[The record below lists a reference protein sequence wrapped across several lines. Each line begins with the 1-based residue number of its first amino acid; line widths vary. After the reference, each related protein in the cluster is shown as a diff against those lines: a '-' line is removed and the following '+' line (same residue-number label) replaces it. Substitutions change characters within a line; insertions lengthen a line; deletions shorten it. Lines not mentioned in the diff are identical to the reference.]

1 MKAISILGC
10 TGSIGTNTL
19 AVIRAFPD
27 RFRVVGLAAGN
38 DAKGLAAQIA
48 TFRPKVVSVATAEI
62 RSALAGLVDLSGIEV
77 GIGEQGMTA
86 VATTRDAELVVAAAV
101 GAVGLVPTLA
111 AIQAGK
117 DVALANKETLVMA
130 GEIMTREQK
139 ARGTR
144 LLPIDSEH
152 CALHQCLV
160 SRDIS
165 SVSKL
170 WLTAS
175 GGPFRTR
182 PASTFSDITVE
193 EALNHPTWRMGRKI
207 TIDSATLMNKALEII
222 EAHWLFGLPAS
233 RIDVV
238 VHPQSVVH
246 SMVEFKDGTV
256 LAQLGRTDMRIPI
269 QYALAYPE
277 VWDTPLQ
284 PMDLGTAFS
293 LGFEP
298 PDHTRFKSLQL
309 AQAALERGGTT
320 PAAMNAAN
328 EVAVQA
334 FLDGEIPFTGIT
346 EIVSEVV
353 TNHVSTDATAI
364 ETVLRGGPGGARAG
378 ANRLLRPPSGLSQR
392 PAAEEPES
400 EDRGQGLHE
409 EDPLRDGESPEEPG
423 HDHAGQKERL
433 HRERLLG
440 GRGRRD
446 PRQGPRRESRCRDPD
461 WRRASPRPARAR
473 GCCGRSSVRGVSSTG
488 TSRGPE
494 TRRAAALPRPPEHR
508 RLRSRSTL
516 LKDGRRWDELY
527 LQLDSGVFPRMIGT
541 PLT

>member
-1 MKAISILGC
+1 MKAISILGS

-19 AVIRAFPD
+19 AVISAFPD
-27 RFRVVGLAAGN
+27 SFKVVGLAAGN
-38 DAKGLAAQIA
+38 DAKGLAAQIK
-48 TFRPKVVSVATAEI
+48 TFRPRVASVATEEVL
-62 RSALAGLVDLSGIEV
+62 RALEGMVDLSGLKVWV
-77 GIGEQGMTA
+77 GEDGMRE
-86 VATTRDAELVVAAAV
+86 VATEKDADLVVAAAV

-130 GEIMTREQK
+130 GEIMTREQR

-160 SRDIS
+160 SRDPK

-182 PASTFSDITVE
+182 PASTFAAITVE

-222 EAHWLFGLPAS
+222 EAHWLFGLPAE

-246 SMVEFKDGTV
+246 SMVEFVDGTM

-269 QYALAYPE
+269 QYALSYPE
-277 VWDTPLQ
+277 VWKTPLQ
-284 PMDLGTAFS
+284 PLDLGAALS
-293 LGFEP
+293 LTFEP
-298 PDHTRFKSLQL
+298 PDHARFKSLRL
-309 AQAALERGGTT
+309 AQHALAAGGTT

-334 FLDGEIPFTGIT
+334 FLDGEIPFTGVT
-346 EIVSEVV
+346 QIVSDVV
-353 TNHVSTDATAI
+353 MRHRSTGADSI
-364 ETVLRGGPGGARAG
+364 ETVLDADRAARQEARI
-378 ANRLLRPPSGLSQR
+378 ACSALRP
-392 PAAEEPES
+392 A
-400 EDRGQGLHE
+400 
-409 EDPLRDGESPEEPG
+409 
-423 HDHAGQKERL
+423 
-433 HRERLLG
+433 
-440 GRGRRD
+440 
-446 PRQGPRRESRCRDPD
+446 
-461 WRRASPRPARAR
+461 
-473 GCCGRSSVRGVSSTG
+473 
-488 TSRGPE
+488 
-494 TRRAAALPRPPEHR
+494 
-508 RLRSRSTL
+508 
-516 LKDGRRWDELY
+516 
-527 LQLDSGVFPRMIGT
+527 
-541 PLT
+541 

>member
-1 MKAISILGC
+1 MKAISILGS

-19 AVIRAFPD
+19 AVIRAFKD

-38 DAKGLAAQIA
+38 DAKGLAAQIEE
-48 TFRPKVVSVATAEI
+48 FHPQVVSVATEEV
-62 RSALAGLVDLSGIEV
+62 RRTLAGMVNLSGIEV
-77 GIGEQGMTA
+77 GTGEEGMTA
-86 VATTRDAELVVAAAV
+86 VAVAREAEIVVAAAV
-101 GAVGLVPTLA
+101 GAVGLVPTFA
-111 AIQAGK
+111 AIRAGK

-130 GEIMTREQK
+130 GEVMTREQR

-160 SRDIS
+160 SRDIG

-182 PASTFSDITVE
+182 PAATFADITID

-222 EAHWLFGLPAS
+222 EAHWLFGVPEE

-269 QYALAYPE
+269 QYALTYPD
-277 VWDTPLQ
+277 VWPTPLP
-284 PMDLGTAFS
+284 PMSLADAFS
-293 LGFEP
+293 LTFEP
-298 PDHTRFKSLQL
+298 PDHGRFPSLRL
-309 AQAALERGGTT
+309 AQTALARGGTT

-334 FLDGEIPFTGIT
+334 FLDGEIPFTEIT

-353 TNHVSTDATAI
+353 TGHVPIEATTI
-364 ETVLRGGPGGARAG
+364 EAVLTADRAARNQARA
-378 ANRLLRPPSGLSQR
+378 ACSALH
-392 PAAEEPES
+392 PA
-400 EDRGQGLHE
+400 
-409 EDPLRDGESPEEPG
+409 
-423 HDHAGQKERL
+423 
-433 HRERLLG
+433 
-440 GRGRRD
+440 
-446 PRQGPRRESRCRDPD
+446 
-461 WRRASPRPARAR
+461 
-473 GCCGRSSVRGVSSTG
+473 
-488 TSRGPE
+488 
-494 TRRAAALPRPPEHR
+494 
-508 RLRSRSTL
+508 
-516 LKDGRRWDELY
+516 
-527 LQLDSGVFPRMIGT
+527 
-541 PLT
+541 

>member
-27 RFRVVGLAAGN
+27 RFRVVGLSAGN
-38 DAKGLAAQIA
+38 DAKGLAAQIE
-48 TFRPKVVSVATAEI
+48 TFRPRVVSVASEGVLKTL
-62 RSALAGLVDLSGIEV
+62 SDLVDLKGIEV
-77 GIGEQGMTA
+77 GVGERGMTA
-86 VATTRDAELVVAAAV
+86 VATAPQAEVVVAAAV
-101 GAVGLVPTLA
+101 GAVGLVPTFA
-111 AIQAGK
+111 AIQVGK

-130 GEIMTREQK
+130 GDLMTREQK

-160 SRDIS
+160 SRDPN

-182 PASTFSDITVE
+182 PASTFADITIE

-207 TIDSATLMNKALEII
+207 SIDSATLMNKALEVI
-222 EAHWLFGLPAS
+222 EAHWLFEIPGD

-269 QYALAYPE
+269 QYALTFPD

-284 PMDLGTAFS
+284 PMDLGSAFS
-293 LGFEP
+293 LAFEP
-298 PDHTRFKSLQL
+298 PDHGRFRSLGL
-309 AQAALERGGTT
+309 AKEALERGGTA

-346 EIVSEVV
+346 EIVGEVLMG
-353 TNHVSTDATAI
+353 HVSKRADSI
-364 ETVLRGGPGGARAG
+364 ETVLSA
-378 ANRLLRPPSGLSQR
+378 
-392 PAAEEPES
+392 
-400 EDRGQGLHE
+400 D
-409 EDPLRDGESPEEPG
+409 
-423 HDHAGQKERL
+423 
-433 HRERLLG
+433 
-440 GRGRRD
+440 
-446 PRQGPRRESRCRDPD
+446 
-461 WRRASPRPARAR
+461 
-473 GCCGRSSVRGVSSTG
+473 
-488 TSRGPE
+488 
-494 TRRAAALPRPPEHR
+494 RAAREQARIACSALHPA
-508 RLRSRSTL
+508 
-516 LKDGRRWDELY
+516 
-527 LQLDSGVFPRMIGT
+527 
-541 PLT
+541 

>member
-48 TFRPKVVSVATAEI
+48 EFRPRAVSVATEGARRSLAEM
-62 RSALAGLVDLSGIEV
+62 ADLSGIDAGV
-77 GIGEQGMTA
+77 GEEGMTA
-86 VATTRDAELVVAAAV
+86 VATASDADLVVAAAV
-101 GAVGLVPTLA
+101 GAVGLVPTFA
-111 AIQAGK
+111 AIRAGK

-130 GEIMTREQK
+130 GEVMTREQK

-160 SRDIS
+160 SRDPGA
-165 SVSKL
+165 VSKL

-182 PASTFSDITVE
+182 PASTFTDITVE

-222 EAHWLFGLPAS
+222 EAHWLFGIPAD

-269 QYALAYPE
+269 QYALTYPE
-277 VWDTPLQ
+277 VWETPLP
-284 PMDLGTAFS
+284 PMDLGAAFS
-293 LGFEP
+293 LAFEP
-298 PDHTRFKSLQL
+298 PDHARFKSLRL
-309 AQAALERGGTT
+309 ARTALERGGTT

-334 FLDGEIPFTGIT
+334 FLNGEIPFTGIT

-353 TNHVSTDATAI
+353 MSHIPKEAATI
-364 ETVLRGGPGGARAG
+364 EAVLAADRA
-378 ANRLLRPPSGLSQR
+378 
-392 PAAEEPES
+392 
-400 EDRGQGLHE
+400 
-409 EDPLRDGESPEEPG
+409 
-423 HDHAGQKERL
+423 
-433 HRERLLG
+433 
-440 GRGRRD
+440 
-446 PRQGPRRESRCRDPD
+446 
-461 WRRASPRPARAR
+461 ARAR
-473 GCCGRSSVRGVSSTG
+473 AQSACS
-488 TSRGPE
+488 
-494 TRRAAALPRPPEHR
+494 ALHPA
-508 RLRSRSTL
+508 
-516 LKDGRRWDELY
+516 
-527 LQLDSGVFPRMIGT
+527 
-541 PLT
+541 